1 MTYQN
6 YEENN
11 VSKREPILIDQNDL
25 DRQVEFQSKIAE
37 ILDIE
42 YPDTKPKVYT
52 ETWGCQ
58 MNEHDTENLLG
69 MVETMGYEMVETPEE
84 ADLIIFNTC
93 AVRENAELKVYGN
106 LSILKKLKEKNPE
119 LIIAVCGCMMQQKH
133 VVEEIRKKY
142 PFVSL
147 VFGTHNI
154 YKFPEMLYTYFQKH
168 ENNYD
173 VWDID
178 GRIIEGLPAVRK
190 YKIKSFVNIM
200 YGCNNFCTFCIV
212 PYTRGRERSRT
223 PEDIIKEVKQLVQ
236 SGVKEITLLGQNV
249 NSYGKTLESPITF
262 HELLEKLNDIEGL
275 ERIRFMTSHPKD
287 ISDELLRAM
296 ARLDKV
302 CESLHLPVQSGS
314 TRLLREMNRHYSKTD
329 YLDIIK
335 RAREYMPNLGL
346 TTDIMVGFPGE
357 TEEDFLETIDVVKEA
372 QYDLAFTF
380 LYSRRKGTA
389 ADRRDN
395 HIPEEIKKERF
406 NRLLDVVNDA
416 AENQS
421 KKYLGEITEILVEGK
436 SKKNE
441 NVLTGRNR
449 QNKTVNFVGEEHLI
463 GELVKVRIT
472 DTKSFSMTGEL
483 VKES

>member
-1 MTYQN
+1 M
-6 YEENN
+6 E
-11 VSKREPILIDQNDL
+11 
-25 DRQVEFQSKIAE
+25 
-37 ILDIE
+37 
-42 YPDTKPKVYT
+42 
-52 ETWGCQ
+52 
-58 MNEHDTENLLG
+58 
-69 MVETMGYEMVETPEE
+69 
-84 ADLIIFNTC
+84 
-93 AVRENAELKVYGN
+93 
-106 LSILKKLKEKNPE
+106 
-119 LIIAVCGCMMQQKH
+119 
-133 VVEEIRKKY
+133 
-142 PFVSL
+142 
-147 VFGTHNI
+147 
-154 YKFPEMLYTYFQKH
+154 
-168 ENNYD
+168 
-173 VWDID
+173 
-178 GRIIEGLPAVRK
+178 
-190 YKIKSFVNIM
+190 
-200 YGCNNFCTFCIV
+200 
-212 PYTRGRERSRT
+212 
-223 PEDIIKEVKQLVQ
+223 
-236 SGVKEITLLGQNV
+236 
-249 NSYGKTLESPITF
+249 KTLESPITF

-449 QNKTVNFVGEEHLI
+449 QNKTVNFVGEDHLI